1 VEEFDM
7 AFRKSLFMS
16 IAMAS
21 ALMLPQLARADDDLG
36 YQAIKNHDWTT
47 AEQQLKTGLQ
57 QDPGN
62 LSRQLNLA
70 WVYAQT
76 GRKEEAAA
84 LYRDILKRD
93 QDRVVTLSKNDGT
106 SMTQLANRGLALLNQ
121 K

>member
-1 VEEFDM
+1 M
-7 AFRKSLFMS
+7 AVKKSWIVS
-16 IAMAS
+16 VAVAS
-21 ALMLPQLARADDDLG
+21 ALMLSQGARAEDDLG
-36 YQAIKNHDWTT
+36 YQAIKKHDWAT
-47 AEQQLKTGLQ
+47 AEQQLKAGLQ

>member
-1 VEEFDM
+1 M
-7 AFRKSLFMS
+7 AVKKAWVISV
-16 IAMAS
+16 AMAS
-21 ALMLPQLARADDDLG
+21 AMMFAQGARAAGDLG
-36 YQAIKNHDWTT
+36 TDAIKNHDWAT
-47 AEQQLKTGLQ
+47 AEQQLKAGLQ

-76 GRKEEAAA
+76 GRKDEAAA

-93 QDRVVTLSKNDGT
+93 QDRVATLSGHDGT
-106 SMTQLANRGLALLNQ
+106 PMAMLAQRGLALLSS